1 MNLNPTGL
9 GLAVLR
15 RVAANPWL
23 QRSGL
28 GPHFDRLIYHGSRA
42 GFAAATAGNRAFKAA
57 RSLSTPGRPP
67 GIDPAGVFDL
77 TPTDDQAM
85 LREAAARFA
94 GERLRRA
101 AADADEACAAPAD
114 LLDAAAGLGLAS
126 LSVPEAMDGAGA
138 EHSAVTGALIAE
150 ALAHG
155 DMGLALACLAP
166 VSAANAL
173 LRWGTGA
180 QQAAYLA
187 PFAGEHPPA
196 AAIAVAEDR
205 PLFDPL
211 SPATTA
217 ERRGDRIVLNGR
229 KVLVPRAADAEF
241 FMVAAGEADGGVGVY
256 IVERSAGGLSVDPA
270 PGMGVRGAGT
280 GNVVLTDTTIPVGN
294 RLGGDDGCDYP
305 ALLALSRLAWCALA
319 AGTGQAVLDYVT
331 DYANDRQA
339 FGEPISHRQGVAFAI
354 ADMAI
359 ELEGLRLAA
368 WRAAALADAGKPFAK
383 QAAIAHRL
391 ASRHGMAIG
400 SWGVQLLGGHGFVK
414 EHPVERWYRD
424 LRAVGV
430 LTGAVCL

>member
-1 MNLNPTGL
+1 MNLNPTGF

-23 QRSGL
+23 QRTGL
-28 GPHFDRLIYHGSRA
+28 GPRFDRLVYHGSRA

-57 RSLSTPGRPP
+57 RSLSAPGRPP
-67 GIDPAGVFDL
+67 GAGPAGVFDL

-94 GERLRRA
+94 GERLRSA
-101 AADADEACAAPAD
+101 AANADEACAAPTE
-114 LLDAAAGLGLAS
+114 LLDEAAGLGLAS
-126 LSVPEAMDGAGA
+126 LSVPESLDGAGA

-150 ALAHG
+150 ALAHS
-155 DMGLALACLAP
+155 DMGLAVACLAP

-173 LRWGTGA
+173 LRWGTA
-180 QQAAYLA
+180 EQQAAYLA
-187 PFAGEHPPA
+187 PFAGEQPPV
-196 AAIAVAEDR
+196 AAIAVAEPR
-205 PLFDPL
+205 TLFDPL
-211 SPATTA
+211 TPATTA
-217 ERRGDRIVLNGR
+217 TAQGDEVRLDGI
-229 KVLVPRAADAEF
+229 KTLVPRAADAEF
-241 FMVAAGEADGGVGVY
+241 FLVTAAAADGGIGVY
-256 IVERSAGGLSVDPA
+256 IAERDTPGLSIDVEPA
-270 PGMGVRGAGT
+270 MGLRAAGT
-280 GNVVLTDTTIPVGN
+280 GRLTLTDARVPAGN
-294 RLGGDDGCDYP
+294 QLGGDAGCDVRE
-305 ALLALSRLAWCALA
+305 LIALSRLAWCALA

-339 FGEPISHRQGVAFAI
+339 FGEPISHRQAVAFAI

-368 WRAAALADAGKPFAK
+368 WRAAALADAGKPFTK
-383 QAAIAHRL
+383 EAAIAHRL
-391 ASRHGMAIG
+391 AGRHGMAIG

-430 LTGAVCL
+430 MHGGACL

>member
-1 MNLNPTGL
+1 MNLNPTGF

-28 GPHFDRLIYHGSRA
+28 GPRLDQLVYHGSRA

-57 RSLSTPGRPP
+57 RSLSAPGRPP
-67 GIDPAGVFDL
+67 GSAPAGVFDL
-77 TPTDDQAM
+77 TPTDDQTM

-94 GERLRRA
+94 GERLRSA
-101 AADADEACAAPAD
+101 AANTDEARAAPAE
-114 LLDAAAGLGLAS
+114 LLDEAAGLGLAS
-126 LSVPEAMDGAGA
+126 LSVPEALDGAGA

-155 DMGLALACLAP
+155 DMGLAVAVLAP

-173 LRWGTGA
+173 LRWGTA
-180 QQAAYLA
+180 EQQAAYLA
-187 PFAGEHPPA
+187 PFAGEQPPA
-196 AAIAVAEDR
+196 AAIAVAEAR
-205 PLFDPL
+205 TLFDPL
-211 SPATTA
+211 TLATTA
-217 ERRGDRIVLNGR
+217 TAQGDEVHLNGI
-229 KVLVPRAADAEF
+229 KTLVPRAADAEF
-241 FMVAAGEADGGVGVY
+241 FLVTAAAADGGIGVY
-256 IVERSAGGLSVDPA
+256 IVERDTPGLSIDAEPA
-270 PGMGVRGAGT
+270 MGLRAAGT
-280 GNVVLTDTTIPVGN
+280 GRLTLTDARVPAGN
-294 RLGGDDGCDYP
+294 RLGGDAGCDVRG
-305 ALLALSRLAWCALA
+305 LIALSRLAWCALA
-319 AGTGQAVLDYVT
+319 AGTSQAVLDYVT

-339 FGEPISHRQGVAFAI
+339 FGEPISHRQAVAFAI

-368 WRAAALADAGKPFAK
+368 WRAAALADAGKPFTK
-383 QAAIAHRL
+383 EAAIAHRL

-430 LTGAVCL
+430 MHGGVCL